1 MIFKN
6 YRKETSERSDA
17 GNWAKKLLAEKTGL
31 FFDSI
36 EGCNENNR
44 NIVTHL
50 MERAR
55 VDATDGESS
64 DADVLAAIT
73 ALESTDVLQRKINFA
88 KAFRLPLTYVL
99 YCDEMQSV
107 WVYTITD
114 VTSCIFKASYNSYQA
129 FSDWIAAIKGWKSSK
144 PYREQEDLPFFDKAL
159 RRAGTAWPTNIDCFV
174 STKLLQPIG
183 IIEFQN
189 AKNTRVERHCNNEF
203 FLGKYARTNP
213 QGYTL
218 YDNDI
223 RRWQSQE
230 ILRLQSGLRL
240 FIITWSQ
247 TSKDFILKEIEV
259 ITFPNLPFSSDLK
272 KHNEY
277 QLLMHKYANSRDK
290 KVAAIIASQF
300 STYKLTYSPPQMRK
314 DIQKPPLCGRDK
326 TFPLIYYRYKKLE
339 QGHED
344 RLPVLFMDLL
354 SRT

>member
-1 MIFKN
+1 MEVFQALPGT
-6 YRKETSERSDA
+6 R
-17 GNWAKKLLAEKTGL
+17 GLA
-31 FFDSI
+31 
-36 EGCNENNR
+36 
-44 NIVTHL
+44 
-50 MERAR
+50 
-55 VDATDGESS
+55 
-64 DADVLAAIT
+64 
-73 ALESTDVLQRKINFA
+73 
-88 KAFRLPLTYVL
+88 
-99 YCDEMQSV
+99 
-107 WVYTITD
+107 
-114 VTSCIFKASYNSYQA
+114 
-129 FSDWIAAIKGWKSSK
+129 
-144 PYREQEDLPFFDKAL
+144 FFDKAL

-247 TSKDFILKEIEV
+247 KSKDFILKEIDV